1 MKVFKVPKNLK
12 IYREVDYP
20 PHNKSFNLEGEVS
33 KWLIK
38 KRKQIKTDLTFLPI
52 QWTNYFMRY
61 SKNPEEIKKFYDK
74 KIKIIKKVFLQ
85 LFNMQMGTL

>member
-33 KWLIK
+33 KRLIK
-38 KRKQIKTDLTFLPI
+38 KKNQIETNLTFLPI
-52 QWTNYFMRY
+52 QWTNYF
-61 SKNPEEIKKFYDK
+61 IKKFK
-74 KIKIIKKVFLQ
+74 RR
-85 LFNMQMGTL
+85 NRNT

>member
-1 MKVFKVPKNLK
+1 MFDILFKLMKVFKVPKNLK

-33 KWLIK
+33 KRLIK
-38 KRKQIKTDLTFLPI
+38 KKKQIKTNLTFLPI

-61 SKNPEEIKKFYDK
+61 SKNLEEVKKFYEK
-74 KIKIIKKVFLQ
+74 K
-85 LFNMQMGTL
+85 